1 MSEVQEAKERLRA
14 GLDQHVALESVS
26 ASVKCADLALLLAS
40 HDALEEALGPL
51 AECAIIGSDSGSR
64 RDWNSDDYGARYFIT
79 YGEIRRARALL
90 KEADQ

>member
-1 MSEVQEAKERLRA
+1 MSDDIFDRALDRRNALIKEQRRRI
-14 GLDQHVALESVS
+14 
-26 ASVKCADLALLLAS
+26 K
-40 HDALEEALGPL
+40 ALEEALGPL

-90 KEADQ
+90 KETDR